1 MSQTSKVALSGDGG
15 DELLGGY
22 QRYTWSNYNSY
33 IPFPLNTPLSFLSKL
48 LIKSNFISQ
57 GTNQYLSMLNS
68 SPKHRYE
75 SFFVDRN
82 FTRILGVQEFDYD
95 FISNNWVETDDN
107 FKSMQVTDYKF
118 YLPEVM
124 MTKVD
129 RASMAN
135 SLEIRSPFVDHKL
148 IEYIMSVNSNGYTS
162 TRDKKKPLKRYL
174 NNEFEKEFLSRKKM
188 GFAVPLEG
196 WIKKELRNEIFGTI
210 DSETS
215 FIKDKLNFNIE
226 DLFKELDKGNKSYK
240 NRIWKLYVLEKC
252 IQKYKNL

>member
-1 MSQTSKVALSGDGG
+1 M
-15 DELLGGY
+15 
-22 QRYTWSNYNSY
+22 
-33 IPFPLNTPLSFLSKL
+33 
-48 LIKSNFISQ
+48 
-57 GTNQYLSMLNS
+57 
-68 SPKHRYE
+68 
-75 SFFVDRN
+75 DRN

-107 FKSMQVTDYKF
+107 FKSMQVTDTNF
-118 YLPEVM
+118 IFLVM

-174 NNEFEKEFLSRKKM
+174 NNEFEKNFYQEKM

-196 WIKKELRNEIFGTI
+196 WIKKN
-210 DSETS
+210 
-215 FIKDKLNFNIE
+215 
-226 DLFKELDKGNKSYK
+226 
-240 NRIWKLYVLEKC
+240 LEMRYLE
-252 IQKYKNL
+252 Q